1 MKILLFGKNGQ
12 VGRRLHTALLSLGEV
27 TSYGSDDINFL
38 DQNSIIYAI
47 KNIKPDIIINA
58 AAYTAVD
65 KAEAEEDLAFAIN
78 YEAVKTIADEAK
90 AINAWFVHYSTDY
103 VFDGAKN
110 SPYTEDDATCPISVY
125 GRSKA
130 MADQYIIQHN
140 TKYLILRTS
149 WVYDSFGK
157 NFPKTILALAQKNE
171 SLRIINDQIGSP
183 THASLIANTT
193 VLMLYHIFNN
203 KLNLSGLYNLVSSSH
218 TSWHG
223 FANAVIQEAINQGS
237 KLKCIQQDIIPINTS
252 EYITAAT
259 RPGHSKLS
267 IFKLENTFGLI
278 MPKWDLY
285 IPSFIE
291 ELKIMGVL

>member
-12 VGRRLHTALLSLGEV
+12 VGKRLHPALLSLGEV
-27 TSYGSDDINFL
+27 TAYGSQDINFL
-38 DQNSIIYAI
+38 NQNNIITAI
-47 KNIKPDIIINA
+47 KNVKPDIIINA

-65 KAEAEEDLAFAIN
+65 KAESEEDLAFAIN
-78 YEAVKTIADEAK
+78 YDAVKTIADEAK

-103 VFDGAKN
+103 VFDGTKGA
-110 SPYTEDDATCPISVY
+110 PYTEDDATCPISVY

-130 MADQYIIQHN
+130 MADQYITQHN
-140 TKYLILRTS
+140 PKYLILRTS

-157 NFPKTILALAQKNE
+157 NFPKTILALAQKND
-171 SLRIINDQIGSP
+171 SLRIINDQIGAP

-193 VLMLYHIFNN
+193 ILMLYHIFNN
-203 KLNLSGLYNLVSSSH
+203 QLNLSGLYNLVASGH
-218 TSWHG
+218 TSWHA
-223 FANAVIQEAINQGS
+223 FAKTVIQEAINQGAE
-237 KLKCIQQDIIPINTS
+237 LKCIQQDIIPINTS

-259 RPGHSKLS
+259 RPKHSKFS
-267 IFKLENTFGLI
+267 TSKLENTFGLI

-285 IPSFIE
+285 ISSFIE